1 MPARTRTEPAQPK
14 GTAYAAALRALALR
28 RLTEVQLRER
38 LSRRGFA
45 DDAVDGAV
53 ARCRGEGYLDDRLF
67 AQLYVEGRR
76 KAVGDAR
83 LVAELVRRGIE
94 REAARAVV
102 DAAEFDEGARL
113 DSAIERLYRIRP
125 ALDYPHA
132 ARALERLGFPAS
144 SIYRRLGTRAA
155 LEFRMDDRAF
165 EDSPAARA

>member
-45 DDAVDGAV
+45 DDAV

-132 ARALERLGFPAS
+132 ARALERRGFPAP
-144 SIYRRLGTRAA
+144 SIYRRLGARAA
-155 LEFRMDDRAF
+155 LEFGIDDRGF
-165 EDSPAARA
+165 EESPGGRA